1 MGLHSISF
9 ISFTMTLHLTRA
21 LQSRAPAFP
30 HARQSFLR
38 VPPSHLFSSSAST
51 KIPKKSILTFQSR
64 NMSSAPAKKEFLCI
78 LPDKPGAQAKRLEVR
93 PQHLEGVKPN
103 VASGAI
109 VAGGAMLNA
118 HPADGETPSFKGSMM
133 LAVAE
138 NEAQVLELLNNDI
151 YTTSGVW
158 DMENAQIIPF
168 KSAVREAL

>member
-1 MGLHSISF
+1 MSLRV
-9 ISFTMTLHLTRA
+9 TRA
-21 LQSRAPAFP
+21 FQSKAPAFP
-30 HARQSFLR
+30 HARVPLR
-38 VPPSHLFSSSAST
+38 VPPSHLFSSSPSASIKT
-51 KIPKKSILTFQSR
+51 FPTPRKSILTFQSR
-64 NMSSAPAKKEFLCI
+64 NMSSAPAKREFLCI

-93 PQHLEGVKPN
+93 PNHLEGVKPL

-138 NEAQVLELLNNDI
+138 NEAQVLELLNKDI
-151 YTTSGVW
+151 YVSSGVW

>member
-1 MGLHSISF
+1 
-9 ISFTMTLHLTRA
+9 
-21 LQSRAPAFP
+21 
-30 HARQSFLR
+30 
-38 VPPSHLFSSSAST
+38 
-51 KIPKKSILTFQSR
+51 
-64 NMSSAPAKKEFLCI
+64 MSSAPAKREFLCI

-93 PQHLEGVKPN
+93 PNHLEGVKPH

-138 NEAQVLELLNNDI
+138 NEAQVLELLNKDI
-151 YTTSGVW
+151 YVTSGVW